1 MGGEMRTLR
10 LALLAGVLGAMVLTP
25 IAVRADS
32 ITETF
37 TVTVPFPSP
46 IGQGPPAGLFPGT
59 PVAQFNPTMGT
70 LVDVATAL
78 TGSGQWTSSASF
90 PSLGSSLFLSG
101 FGTFGLGGQIF
112 DTPGTITFNI
122 SNTNNVNGV
131 VLLAAF
137 TGTGTSIIDLSLNS
151 FPPSD
156 TFQTNGALS
165 GSVIYDFTPAAVPE
179 PATLALLGTGLLG
192 LPILRRI
199 RRRKTRLTGS

>member
-1 MGGEMRTLR
+1 
-10 LALLAGVLGAMVLTP
+10 
-25 IAVRADS
+25 
-32 ITETF
+32 
-37 TVTVPFPSP
+37 
-46 IGQGPPAGLFPGT
+46 
-59 PVAQFNPTMGT
+59 
-70 LVDVATAL
+70 
-78 TGSGQWTSSASF
+78 
-90 PSLGSSLFLSG
+90 
-101 FGTFGLGGQIF
+101 LGGQIF